1 MGQQAAPSAMADYY
15 AGFTGGYDP
24 GLYKRLRDLAAAR
37 ATAGA
42 GSDVP
47 GLLDTGG
54 GGGGVGPSDI
64 DTGQT
69 SSTSGGFSLSGLL
82 GGGSPTGNVSTGMGG
97 FSLSPSGQVTANTMS
112 PGAAMLASM
121 LTGLP
126 FSLAASAFNQSA
138 NQAAANLSAAIADT
152 QGLNTMDSDTAA
164 ATAGPAGTGGPAAS
178 AASQAAS
185 MAVANGLT
193 DAQVGQI
200 AQAAANAVIGGT
212 SVSQAVTQAADQVY
226 GMLDAQSQQQSAQV
240 AQDQALA
247 QSEAQA
253 IADAIANESGLAVAA
268 DAQAVAD
275 AIAAAADVAA
285 MGDVGMGSGVDSAG
299 GYAAADG
306 VGSSGFDGT
315 GSFGSSDGG
324 GGGGGG
330 GGKIIC
336 TKLHDLGLMPRD
348 IYEADQAFGA
358 LLVSQSPQT
367 YAGYVVWAKHIV
379 KWMDRKD
386 LFGAFVRHAAHAI
399 ATPWSIAMAQE
410 MGLPVKSSWFGR
422 ALLKNGL
429 RVCQFIG
436 KMNQVRGVQ
445 NV

>member
-1 MGQQAAPSAMADYY
+1 MATRLPYYVGEGDIYSGLMGQQAAPSAMADYY

-24 GLYKRLRDLAAAR
+24 GLYQRRR
-37 ATAGA
+37 ASTAVTGP
-42 GSDVP
+42 GSDLP

-54 GGGGVGPSDI
+54 GGSGVGPSDI

-253 IADAIANESGLAVAA
+253 IADALANESGLAVAA
-268 DAQAVAD
+268 DAQAVANSALD
-275 AIAAAADVAA
+275 AQAAAAAA
-285 MGDVGMGSGVDSAG
+285 AAAAASNADYGFGYGGADSGGLAGQGASGDTGGDGIGFAKGGKVTMSGLLVDETLPG
-299 GYAAADG
+299 PDDGYAALQAG
-306 VGSSGFDGT
+306 EYVIKKST
-315 GSFGSSDGG
+315 
-324 GGGGGG
+324 
-330 GGKIIC
+330 
-336 TKLHDLGLMPRD
+336 TKKLGQKKL
-348 IYEADQAFGA
+348 QA
-358 LLVSQSPQT
+358 LN
-367 YAGYVVWAKHIV
+367 
-379 KWMDRKD
+379 
-386 LFGAFVRHAAHAI
+386 
-399 ATPWSIAMAQE
+399 E
-410 MGLPVKSSWFGR
+410 GR
-422 ALLKNGL
+422 AS
-429 RVCQFIG
+429 I
-436 KMNQVRGVQ
+436 KMRRK
-445 NV
+445 

>member
-1 MGQQAAPSAMADYY
+1 MGQQAAPSAMTDYY
-15 AGFTGGYDP
+15 AGLTGGYDP
-24 GLYKRLRDLAAAR
+24 GLYQRRR
-37 ATAGA
+37 ASTAVTGP

-47 GLLDTGG
+47 GLLDT
-54 GGGGVGPSDI
+54 GGGVGPSDI

-253 IADAIANESGLAVAA
+253 IADAIAGQSGLAVAA
-268 DAQAVAD
+268 DAQAVAN
-275 AIAAAADVAA
+275 AIAAAADVG
-285 MGDVGMGSGVDSAG
+285 MIGDVGMGADSGAVSGAVSGGESGVSAG
-299 GYAAADG
+299 GEADG
-306 VGSSGFDGT
+306 GGAQSGG
-315 GSFGSSDGG
+315 GSDGG
-324 GGGGGG
+324 FGGGGEGG
-330 GGKIIC
+330 GDGGWADGGMV
-336 TKLHDLGLMPRD
+336 TANGLLMDDTLPGPD
-348 IYEADQAFGA
+348 EGYGA
-358 LLVSQSPQT
+358 LQV
-367 YAGYVVWAKHIV
+367 GEYVIK
-379 KWMDRKD
+379 
-386 LFGAFVRHAAHAI
+386 
-399 ATPWSIAMAQE
+399 
-410 MGLPVKSSWFGR
+410 KSTTKKLGQKKLQALNEGR
-422 ALLKNGL
+422 AS
-429 RVCQFIG
+429 I
-436 KMNQVRGVQ
+436 KMRRK
-445 NV
+445 

>member
-1 MGQQAAPSAMADYY
+1 MATRLPYLVGEGDIYSRIMGQQAAPSSTANYY
-15 AGFTGGYDP
+15 QDFTGGYDP
-24 GLYKRLRDLAAAR
+24 SLYQRRRNQAAAN
-37 ATAGA
+37 AAAGA
-42 GSDVP
+42 GS

-54 GGGGVGPSDI
+54 GGG
-64 DTGQT
+64 DTDA
-69 SSTSGGFSLSGLL
+69 SGGVSGNPADAIALGQALSAYGGLL
-82 GGGSPTGNVSTGMGG
+82 GGFAPGG
-97 FSLSPSGQVTANTMS
+97 FLAGLAGKGLTSSGITALGELEAKAAQMANDQ
-112 PGAAMLASM
+112 AAM
-121 LTGLP
+121 
-126 FSLAASAFNQSA
+126 
-138 NQAAANLSAAIADT
+138 D
-152 QGLNTMDSDTAA
+152 
-164 ATAGPAGTGGPAAS
+164 
-178 AASQAAS
+178 
-185 MAVANGLT
+185 
-193 DAQVGQI
+193 
-200 AQAAANAVIGGT
+200 
-212 SVSQAVTQAADQVY
+212 
-226 GMLDAQSQQQSAQV
+226 
-240 AQDQALA
+240 ALA
-247 QSEAQA
+247 GLSNAAVGEGEAQA
-253 IADAIANESGLAVAA
+253 IADALANESGLAVAA
-268 DAQAVAD
+268 DAQAVANAALD
-275 AIAAAADVAA
+275 AQAAADMQAALDAVAAAEAQAAADAQAADAAAADVAA

>member
-1 MGQQAAPSAMADYY
+1 MATRLPYYVSEGDIYSRIMGQQAAPSAMTDYY

-24 GLYKRLRDLAAAR
+24 GLYQRRR
-37 ATAGA
+37 ASTAVTGP
-42 GSDVP
+42 GSDVS

-54 GGGGVGPSDI
+54 GGGGVGGGDL

-185 MAVANGLT
+185 IAVANGLT

-226 GMLDAQSQQQSAQV
+226 GMLDAQFQQQSAQV

-253 IADAIANESGLAVAA
+253 IADALANESGLAVAA

-285 MGDVGMGSGVDSAG
+285 MGDVGMGADSGAVSGGESGVSAG
-299 GYAAADG
+299 GEADG
-306 VGSSGFDGT
+306 GGAQSGG
-315 GSFGSSDGG
+315 GSDGG
-324 GGGGGG
+324 FGGGGDSGGGFGG
-330 GGKIIC
+330 GGEGGGDGGGWADGGMV
-336 TKLHDLGLMPRD
+336 TANGLLMDDTLPGPD
-348 IYEADQAFGA
+348 EGYGA
-358 LLVSQSPQT
+358 LQV
-367 YAGYVVWAKHIV
+367 GEYVIK
-379 KWMDRKD
+379 
-386 LFGAFVRHAAHAI
+386 
-399 ATPWSIAMAQE
+399 
-410 MGLPVKSSWFGR
+410 KSTTKKLGQKKLQALNEGR
-422 ALLKNGL
+422 AS
-429 RVCQFIG
+429 I
-436 KMNQVRGVQ
+436 KMRRK
-445 NV
+445 